1 MKLEMRALD
10 MDVKLELED
19 HDGVADQL
27 EILSVVKSLLE
38 TLDEFEKVNV
48 SIVKN
53 EKHDNEVHHVEVHTD
68 EKVETEVEAGDFRFS
83 VAA

>member
-19 HDGVADQL
+19 HDDVADQL

-38 TLDEFEKVNV
+38 TLDAFEKVNV

-53 EKHDNEVHHVEVHTD
+53 EKHTDEVHHEELHTE
-68 EKVETEVEAGDFRFS
+68 EKVEVEAGDFRFS

>member
-19 HDGVADQL
+19 HDDVADQL

-53 EKHDNEVHHVEVHTD
+53 EKHNDEVHHEELHTE
-68 EKVETEVEAGDFRFS
+68 EKVEVEAGDFRFS